1 MCGWP
6 ARARPRISC
15 EGCQKVCVYS
25 TAWYRIYILTPYT
38 LVPQRP
44 LHRARPRNSKKYAL
58 QSFCIVYRVS
68 YRGIRKFTFGN
79 FYLLA
84 HQVHARNIVCMRIRC
99 MPANIVCVTW
109 CCSVCSVLQCVAAGR
124 SGLYL
129 LAHQLHGRQHVV
141 HAIVLQCVA
150 VCCSV
155 LQCVAVP
162 CSALQSAAVCFTSSR
177 IRRILADTLCVPSCC
192 SMLQCVAVCC
202 RTLQCVAVGRT
213 SSRIKRIPADT
224 LCMPS

>member
-1 MCGWP
+1 
-6 ARARPRISC
+6 
-15 EGCQKVCVYS
+15 VYS

-99 MPANIVCVTW
+99 MPANIVCVTL
-109 CCSVCSVLQCVAAGR
+109 CCSVLQCVQCVAMCC
-124 SGLYL
+124 SGSQWFVPPR
-129 LAHQLHGRQHVV
+129 ASVAWPPTRRACHRV
-141 HAIVLQCVA
+141 AMCCSVLQCVA
-150 VCCSV
+150 VCCSA
-155 LQCVAVP
+155 LQCLAECCSVFHLLTHQAHTRRHFVRAILLQHVAV
-162 CSALQSAAVCFTSSR
+162 
-177 IRRILADTLCVPSCC
+177 CC
-192 SMLQCVAVCC
+192 SMLQDVAVCC
-202 RTLQCVAVGRT
+202 SGSDLLAHQTHTRRHFVHAILKHT
-213 SSRIKRIPADT
+213 PY
-224 LCMPS
+224 

>member
-1 MCGWP
+1 M
-6 ARARPRISC
+6 
-15 EGCQKVCVYS
+15 YS
-25 TAWYRIYILTPYT
+25 TAWYLKYILTAWHRIYILTPYT

-99 MPANIVCVTW
+99 MPANIVCVTL
-109 CCSVCSVLQCVAAGR
+109 CCSVLQCV
-124 SGLYL
+124 
-129 LAHQLHGRQHVV
+129 
-141 HAIVLQCVA
+141 QCVA
-150 VCCSV
+150 MCCSGSQWFVPPRASVAWPPTRRACHRVAMCCSV